1 MNTPTP
7 PIPRTKVTR
16 VDFFASNDFAVAYY
30 FGQAVAFRRSWWNA
44 KLERTP
50 RSVLRYLRSLMR
62 EKALEAVKRTRELN
76 LRDQKR
82 AAKVAA

>member
-7 PIPRTKVTR
+7 AIPRTKVTR
-16 VDFFASNDFAVAYY
+16 LDFYETDWQLAYY
-30 FGQAVAFRRSWWNA
+30 LGQAVAFHRAWWNA

-76 LRDQKR
+76 ARDQKR
-82 AAKVAA
+82 AAKIAA